1 MKITV
6 RNRLAINVATVQK
19 ARLAKLRTEALSL
32 LARHTADTTRPC
44 VKGVCQAE
52 VRLKNF
58 IQATEIKE
66 RFLDAEILRLGDK
79 LWPWTTMSHEMWL
92 AYISDAALEGA
103 VMAYGEFA
111 EEAPAS
117 IFSTKATN

>member
-19 ARLAKLRTEALSL
+19 ARLAKLRTEALSI

-52 VRLKNF
+52 ARLKNF
-58 IQATEIKE
+58 AQATEIKE

-79 LWPWTTMSHEMWL
+79 LWPWATMSHEMWL
-92 AYISDAALEGA
+92 AYISDAALESA

-111 EEAPAS
+111 EEAQAS